1 MKKYIGLIGIFLI
14 SLILVYTV
22 TANIVAPQVVKSNIK
37 EVGLKAYTAGSD
49 KELKNHLKEIKG
61 KMTKEVYA
69 QRFDLNNEY
78 VNTWIYG
85 KYGGY
90 IIDSNVGN
98 IVVNKSNNGYKAM
111 AVITVKYY
119 KPSNAQFY
127 YVDTFTP
134 VIYTNKWGKITGYND

>member
-85 KYGGY
+85 KYGGF
-90 IIDSNVGN
+90 IIDSSIGN
-98 IVVNKSNNGYKAM
+98 IVVNKAKNGYKAM
-111 AVITVKYY
+111 AVINVKYY
-119 KPSNAQFY
+119 RAQNSQY
-127 YVDTFTP
+127 YYIDTFTP
-134 VIYTNKWGKITGYND
+134 VIYTDRWGKITGWND